1 MSCRSA
7 LHRAR
12 PESPPSGGE
21 PRAVEAT
28 QAWRRAKDSVA
39 RGPLVEILRAG
50 LALAVLGAL
59 YVLALA
65 IEARVGLGDLP

>member
-1 MSCRSA
+1 MTRPIN
-7 LHRAR
+7 RAR

-21 PRAVEAT
+21 PRAVEANPN
-28 QAWRRAKDSVA
+28 RERAKDSAA

-65 IEARVGLGDLP
+65 IEARVGPGDLP